1 MKVFAD
7 KDGLSVLEFSKR
19 EGSVFDYQKAVE
31 NIKKNLDVVE
41 SDKPEAEVAGIKTH

>member
-19 EGSVFDYQKAVE
+19 EGSIFEYQKAVD

-41 SDKPEAEVAGIKTH
+41 SDKPEAEAPGIKTH